1 MPRPNPPRL
10 SKDVDRHGNVR
21 WYVRVP
27 GKPKVRL
34 SQEYGSEAF
43 WNAYRDAL
51 AGKPTAKASAPGK
64 AEKGS
69 FRELCGKYYAS
80 PEFKLLDT
88 STQSWRKRAL
98 DLVCETKGDL
108 PVDRMESK
116 HVRRLRDELE
126 KMGAANQRLKAL
138 KALFSWAV
146 EAEEVPTNPA
156 RDVKLVKY
164 KTNGHHSWTVDEVLR
179 FEKRWPL
186 GTKPR
191 LAMMLLYYSAGRRED
206 AVRLGPTH
214 IQSGRLRFR
223 QAKNEHRSPVD
234 IDIPA
239 DPRLLE
245 AIEAT
250 AHGREVFLETQY
262 GEPFTPNGFGNWF
275 RERCKDA
282 GVPGRAHGLRK
293 AIAARLAESQATPH
307 ELMSV
312 TGHKTLE
319 EVERYARAARKPL
332 MADSAMMKLQAGSI
346 IVPPDS
352 EVGQED
358 EKSLIKQAHLAAM
371 ALPRGLE
378 PLFSP

>member
-27 GKPKVRL
+27 GKPKMRL
-34 SQEYGSEAF
+34 SQEYGSDAF
-43 WNAYRDAL
+43 WSAYRDAL
-51 AGKPTAKASAPGK
+51 AGKSSARASAPSK

-69 FRELCGKYYAS
+69 FRELCQKYYAS
-80 PEFKLLDT
+80 PEFKLLDA
-88 STQSWRKRAL
+88 STRAWRKRAL
-98 DLVCETKGDL
+98 DLVCETKGNL
-108 PVDRMESK
+108 PADRMESK

-126 KMGAANQRLKAL
+126 KGAANQRLKAL

-146 EAEEVPTNPA
+146 EAEEISANPA

-164 KTNGHHSWTVDEVLR
+164 KTNGHHSWSVEEVLR

-191 LAMMLLYYSAGRRED
+191 LAMMLIYFSAGRRED
-206 AVRLGPTH
+206 AVRLGPSH
-214 IQSGRLRFR
+214 IQGGRLRFT

-239 DPRLLE
+239 DPHLLE
-245 AIEAT
+245 AIAAGPCGKET
-250 AHGREVFLETQY
+250 FLVTQY
-262 GEPFTPNGFGNWF
+262 EEPFTPNGFGNWF

-293 AIAARLAESQATPH
+293 AIAARLAESQATAH

-319 EVERYARAARKPL
+319 EVERYTRAARKPQ

-346 IVPPDS
+346 IVPPNS
-352 EVGQED
+352 EVGQEE
-358 EKSLIKQAHLAAM
+358 EKSLIKQSHLASM

>member
-34 SQEYGSEAF
+34 THEYGSDAF
-43 WNAYRDAL
+43 WNAYRDTL
-51 AGKPTAKASAPGK
+51 AGKPTNQKAAPEK

-69 FRELCGKYYAS
+69 LRELCQKYYAS
-80 PEFKLLDT
+80 PEFKLLDV
-88 STQSWRKRAL
+88 STRAWRKRAL
-98 DLVCETKGDL
+98 DLVCSTKGAL
-108 PVDRMESK
+108 PVNRMESR
-116 HVRRLRDELE
+116 HVRQLRNDLE
-126 KMGAANQRLKAL
+126 KGAANQRLKAL

-146 EAEEVPTNPA
+146 EAEEVSANPA

-164 KTNGHHSWTVDEVLR
+164 KTEGHHSWTVEEVLR
-179 FEKRWPL
+179 FEKRWAL

-191 LAMMLLYYSAGRRED
+191 LAMVLTYYSACRRED
-206 AVRLGPTH
+206 AVRLGPSH
-214 IQSGRLRFR
+214 LQNGRLRFR

-239 DPRLLE
+239 DPHLLE
-245 AIEAT
+245 AISAGPCGKET
-250 AHGREVFLETQY
+250 FLETQY

-293 AIAARLAESQATPH
+293 AITARLAESQATPH
-307 ELMSV
+307 EVMSV
-312 TGHKTLE
+312 TGHTTLE
-319 EVERYARAARKPL
+319 EVERYARGARKPR

-346 IVPPDS
+346 FVPPDS
-352 EVGQED
+352 EVGQDD
-358 EKSLIKQAHLAAM
+358 EKELIKQAHLASM

>member
-34 SQEYGSEAF
+34 TQEYGSDAF
-43 WNAYRDAL
+43 WSAYRDAL
-51 AGKPTAKASAPGK
+51 AGKSSAKASAPSK

-80 PEFKLLDT
+80 PEFKLLDV
-88 STQSWRKRAL
+88 STRAWRTRAL
-98 DLVCETKGDL
+98 DLVCKTKGSL
-108 PVDRMESK
+108 PVDRLETK

-126 KMGAANQRLKAL
+126 KAAANQRLKAL
-138 KALFSWAV
+138 KALFGWAV
-146 EAEEVPTNPA
+146 EAEEVAANPA

-164 KTNGHHSWTVDEVLR
+164 KTNGHHSWTVEEVLR

-206 AVRLGPTH
+206 AVRLGPSH
-214 IQSGRLRFR
+214 IQNGRLRFQ

-245 AIEAT
+245 AIEFT
-250 AHGREVFLETQY
+250 PHGEEVFLETQY

-307 ELMSV
+307 EVMSI

-319 EVERYARAARKPL
+319 EVERYARAARKPR

-352 EVGQED
+352 EVGQE
-358 EKSLIKQAHLAAM
+358 EEESLIKQAHLAAM
-371 ALPRGLE
+371 ALPWGIE
-378 PLFSP
+378 PQFSP

>member
-34 SQEYGSEAF
+34 TQEYGSDAF
-43 WNAYRDAL
+43 WSAYRDAL
-51 AGKPTAKASAPGK
+51 AGKPTAESSAPGK
-64 AEKGS
+64 VEKGS
-69 FRELCGKYYAS
+69 FRELCQKYYAS
-80 PEFKLLDT
+80 SEFKLLDT
-88 STQSWRKRAL
+88 STRAWRTRAL
-98 DLVCETKGDL
+98 DLVCKTKGSL
-108 PVDRMESK
+108 PVDRMETK

-126 KMGAANQRLKAL
+126 KAAANQRLKAL
-138 KALFSWAV
+138 KALFGWAV
-146 EAEEVPTNPA
+146 AAEEVAANPA

-164 KTNGHHSWTVDEVLR
+164 TTNGHHSWTVEEVLR

-206 AVRLGPTH
+206 AVRLGPSH
-214 IQSGRLRFR
+214 IQNGRLRFQ

-245 AIEAT
+245 AIEFT
-250 AHGREVFLETQY
+250 PHGEEVFLETQY

-307 ELMSV
+307 EVMSV

-319 EVERYARAARKPL
+319 EVERYARAARKPR
-332 MADSAMMKLQAGSI
+332 MADSAMMKLQAGSTN
-346 IVPPDS
+346 VPPGS
-352 EVGQED
+352 EVGQEE
-358 EKSLIKQAHLAAM
+358 EKSFIKQAHLAAM
-371 ALPRGLE
+371 ALPWGIE
-378 PLFSP
+378 PQFSP